1 MRRRHLLATTGALG
15 SAIGSAVVA
24 PSAAQPK
31 PVFLEYSQEQLDKAY
46 DQSFWA
52 PQMAELE
59 AGDGTKSAEVRQ
71 KMPPRT
77 ERYGGSETNL
87 IDIFAPPGAK
97 DVPVVVFI
105 HGGAW
110 TRNSR
115 LDASFPAPTLIGRGA
130 AYLAPDFGSL
140 NMIRL
145 PEMIE
150 NCRLALEWAV
160 RNAASFGGDP
170 KRVFLAGHSSG
181 AHLAGCVLITEWTKR
196 GLPADAIK
204 GALLMSGMYDL
215 YPVRLSSRS
224 KFLHIT
230 REEEAA
236 ASPMRHLDKIAC
248 PIAIASAD
256 QDSPEFKRQSSVFAD
271 ALQGMGR
278 LASRTVAFNAN
289 HFQEDDR
296 LGQPDSEISKA
307 LFSLMRI

>member
-1 MRRRHLLATTGALG
+1 MRRRHFPAATATPGGA
-15 SAIGSAVVA
+15 SVA
-24 PSAAQPK
+24 PSSGQPA
-31 PVFLEYSQEQLDKAY
+31 PVFLDYTQEQLDRAY

-59 AGDGTKSAEVRQ
+59 TDDGARSAEVRR

-77 ERYGGSETNL
+77 ERYGASDVDL
-87 IDIFAPPGAK
+87 IDIFTPPDPHG
-97 DVPVVVFI
+97 VPVLVFI

-115 LDASFPAPTLIGRGA
+115 QDASFPAPAVVGRGA

-140 NMIRL
+140 KTTRL

-150 NCRLALEWAV
+150 NCRRALEWTI
-160 RNAASFGGDP
+160 RNAASFGGDAG
-170 KRVFLAGHSSG
+170 RVFLAGHSSG
-181 AHLAGCVLITEWTKR
+181 AHLAGCVLITDWTAR

-230 REEEAA
+230 PQEEEA
-236 ASPMRHLDKIAC
+236 ASPMRHLN
-248 PIAIASAD
+248 
-256 QDSPEFKRQSSVFAD
+256 R
-271 ALQGMGR
+271 
-278 LASRTVAFNAN
+278 
-289 HFQEDDR
+289 DR
-296 LGQPDSEISKA
+296 LPDRRRLGRRGQPGIQA
-307 LFSLMRI
+307 PVGSLRRCTAGHGTTCQPDACVQREPL

>member
-1 MRRRHLLATTGALG
+1 M
-15 SAIGSAVVA
+15 
-24 PSAAQPK
+24 PSSVQPA
-31 PVFLEYSQEQLDKAY
+31 PVFLDYTQEQLDEAY

-59 AGDGTKSAEVRQ
+59 TDDGATSAEVRRR
-71 KMPPRT
+71 MPPRT
-77 ERYGGSETNL
+77 ERYGASDADL
-87 IDIFAPPGAK
+87 IDIFTPPGALG
-97 DVPVVVFI
+97 VPILVFI

-115 LDASFPAPTLIGRGA
+115 QDASFPAPTLVGRGA

-140 NMIRL
+140 KTLRL

-150 NCRLALEWAV
+150 NCRRALKWTI

-170 KRVFLAGHSSG
+170 GRVFLSGHSSG
-181 AHLAGCVLITEWTKR
+181 AHLAGCVLITDWAR
-196 GLPADAIK
+196 HGLPADAIK

-230 REEEAA
+230 PQEEAA
-236 ASPMRHLDKIAC
+236 ASPMRHLGRITC
-248 PIAIASAD
+248 PIAVTSAD
-256 QDSPEFKRQSSVFAD
+256 GDSPEFKRQSAVFAD

-296 LGQPDSEISKA
+296 LGQSDSEISRA
-307 LFSLMRI
+307 LFSLMGI

>member
-1 MRRRHLLATTGALG
+1 M
-15 SAIGSAVVA
+15 
-24 PSAAQPK
+24 
-31 PVFLEYSQEQLDKAY
+31 FLEYSQEQLDKAY

-59 AGDGTKSAEVRQ
+59 TRDGTKSAEVRRR
-71 KMPPRT
+71 MPPRT
-77 ERYGGSETNL
+77 EHYGGGEANL
-87 IDIFAPPGAK
+87 IDIFAPPNARGA
-97 DVPVVVFI
+97 PVLVFI

-115 LDASFPAPTLIGRGA
+115 QDASFPAPTLVGRGA

-140 NMIRL
+140 KTIRL

-150 NCRLALEWAV
+150 NCRLALEWTV

-170 KRVFLAGHSSG
+170 DRVFLAGHSSG
-181 AHLAGCVLITEWTKR
+181 GHLAGCVLITDWAAR

-230 REEEAA
+230 PEEEMA
-236 ASPMRHLDKIAC
+236 ASPIRHLSRITC
-248 PIAIASAD
+248 PVAITTAD
-256 QDSPEFKRQSSVFAD
+256 EDSPEFKRQSTVLAD

-296 LGQPDSEISKA
+296 LGQPDSEISRA
-307 LFSLMRI
+307 LFALMGI

>member
-1 MRRRHLLATTGALG
+1 MKRRNLLA
-15 SAIGSAVVA
+15 S
-24 PSAAQPK
+24 PSPTPQK

-59 AGDGTKSAEVRQ
+59 ADDGAKSTEVRRR
-71 KMPPRT
+71 MPPRT
-77 ERYGGSETNL
+77 ERYGGGDANL
-87 IDIFAPPGAK
+87 IDIFAPPNARGA
-97 DVPVVVFI
+97 PVLVFL

-115 LDASFPAPTLIGRGA
+115 QDASFPAPALVGRGA

-140 NMIRL
+140 KTIRL

-150 NCRLALEWAV
+150 NCRLALEWTV
-160 RNAASFGGDP
+160 RNAQSFGGDP
-170 KRVFLAGHSSG
+170 SRVFLAGHSSG
-181 AHLAGCVLITEWTKR
+181 GHLAGCVLITDWAQR
-196 GLPADAIK
+196 GLPADCIK

-224 KFLHIT
+224 AFLHIT
-230 REEEAA
+230 PEEEMA
-236 ASPMRHLDKIAC
+236 ASPMRHLNRIAC
-248 PIAIASAD
+248 PVAV
-256 QDSPEFKRQSSVFAD
+256 SPEFKRQSAVLAD

-278 LASRTVAFNAN
+278 LASRTVAPNAN

-296 LGQPDSEISKA
+296 LGQSDSEISRA
-307 LFSLMRI
+307 LFALMGI